1 MIRCGDNRVGGPLEH
16 AGVATFSEQFANLER
31 QMRALM
37 DGATELQESL
47 RALSL
52 DQSIVQTAIPAAL
65 MVTAG
70 KGHKWPE
77 TVAGS
82 CNCEAELN
90 DVLTLQTLGRYILQI
105 FEICILQIFG
115 HYILQIL

>member
-1 MIRCGDNRVGGPLEH
+1 
-16 AGVATFSEQFANLER
+16 
-31 QMRALM
+31 MRALM

-70 KGHKWPE
+70 KSHKWPK

-82 CNCEAELN
+82 CNCEQELN
-90 DVLTLQTLGRYILQI
+90 RTMEAYERRVANGNVFSDV
-105 FEICILQIFG
+105 
-115 HYILQIL
+115 